1 MGLVFDWMQRY
12 LQWVSE
18 ELVKFSLVNHILIYK
33 FGRIFLI
40 FQDRNLV
47 SITLLTFFPSTP
59 TQLRDVMERFDTYLE
74 QNQHYVVKDW
84 MLCLKEKRWRWC
96 LGFWLK
102 NLGRPLTE
110 IKNTRRPFREL
121 SLGYAWIRSGDGK
134 VTIGSTV
141 PDFEGRS
148 WQETKIWKLSLM

>member
-1 MGLVFDWMQRY
+1 MQRY

-47 SITLLTFFPSTP
+47 SITLLIFFPSTP

-74 QNQHYVVKDW
+74 QDQHYVVKDW
-84 MLCLKEKRWRWC
+84 MLCLKEKR
-96 LGFWLK
+96 
-102 NLGRPLTE
+102 
-110 IKNTRRPFREL
+110 
-121 SLGYAWIRSGDGK
+121 
-134 VTIGSTV
+134 
-141 PDFEGRS
+141 
-148 WQETKIWKLSLM
+148 